1 MGPARG
7 RGRASGAGS
16 SEIEEVTYRSTWE
29 APEPDA
35 SGRVG
40 RFLRTGPAVQL
51 LVAVTCVV
59 WVFQNLTQRWDF
71 FSSWFGLSLDGL
83 RSLKLWQP
91 LTYVFL
97 HAVRAWDH
105 ILINMLLLWVFGP
118 EVEAALGRR
127 GFLKAYFICGL
138 GAALLH
144 LPVSA
149 IMGSSLPL
157 VGASGAVLGIM
168 VFCTLLSPNRIVM
181 FLFVVPMKMKHL
193 IWLLIGL
200 DVLMILSMHPGDRN
214 AHWAHLGGAL
224 TGFLLFRHP
233 ALLEGW
239 GRGIDFGFRFGL
251 RARWPRRRRR
261 ARGDDR
267 HVREQVDRILEKI
280 GREGMHALSRKERRF
295 LKSASRTFQHRA
307 DGPP

>member
-1 MGPARG
+1 M
-7 RGRASGAGS
+7 
-16 SEIEEVTYRSTWE
+16 TYRSTWE

-35 SGRVG
+35 SGRVA

-51 LVAVTCVV
+51 LVAVTCIV
-59 WVFQNLTQRWDF
+59 WVIQNLTHRWDF
-71 FSSWFGLSLDGL
+71 FSSWFGLSLEGL
-83 RSLKLWQP
+83 KSFKLWQP
-91 LTYVFL
+91 VTYAFL

-105 ILINMLLLWVFGP
+105 ILLNMLLLWIFGP

-127 GFLKAYFICGL
+127 GFVKAYFLCAL

-149 IMGSSLPL
+149 LTGSPLPL

-168 VFCTLLSPNRIVM
+168 VFFTLLSPNRIVM

-193 IWLLIGL
+193 MWLLIGL
-200 DVLMILSMHPGDRN
+200 DVLMILSMHPGNRN

-224 TGFLLFRHP
+224 TGFFVYRNSN
-233 ALLEGW
+233 LLEDW
-239 GRGIDFGFRFGL
+239 GRKLRFGPGM
-251 RARWPRRRRR
+251 RFRWPRWRRR

-267 HVREQVDRILEKI
+267 HVREQVDQILEKI

-295 LKSASRTFQHRA
+295 LKSASRTFQHRS